1 MIANTNT
8 NTDYQLDLIKFLE
21 ESKRETQKQS
31 LKYEEDIR
39 YWESTEP
46 DYEDDFGK
54 VTNGQR
60 EFSLEREYY
69 LSIARNEYNKLNFR
83 SRWLS
88 QQIRELIIKQD

>member
-1 MIANTNT
+1 MANT

-39 YWESTEP
+39 YWESSEP

-54 VTNGQR
+54 VTNDQR
-60 EFSLEREYY
+60 DYY
-69 LSIARNEYNKLNFR
+69 LTIARNEYNKLNFR
-83 SRWLS
+83 SSWLS